1 MSYYELK
8 YDINLLGYQILSG
21 LLAIWNNANKKFLN
35 EYEEWYNNE
44 HLSERL
50 SVPDINIARRFVSLK
65 SNYNYFTSYEATTP
79 KTFFSNEYINK
90 LNNPTKKTKFV
101 MEFVFKDMSRT
112 VFERKVING
121 SIRGAFCLIIAIKD
135 KLKKEFLI
143 EHEKNNRSQEQV
155 YSEIWLAREI
165 EDFET
170 SKEESLRGKDSK
182 FESCL
187 YIEFCNE
194 NDLIVSMKN
203 AKKNFRNAEIGT
215 YKLISYLF

>member
-1 MSYYELK
+1 
-8 YDINLLGYQILSG
+8 LSG

-44 HLSERL
+44 HLYERL
-50 SVPDINIARRFVSLK
+50 SIPDINIARRFVSLK

-112 VFERKVING
+112 VFERKGING

-135 KLKKEFLI
+135 KLKKEVLI
-143 EHEKNNRSQEQV
+143 EYEKNNRCQEQV
-155 YSEIWLAREI
+155 CSEIWLAREI
-165 EDFET
+165 KDFVT
-170 SKEESLRGKDSK
+170 SKEESLRGKDNK

-194 NDLIVSMKN
+194 NDSIISMKK
-203 AKKNFRNAEIGT
+203 AKKNFKDAEIGT

>member
-1 MSYYELK
+1 M
-8 YDINLLGYQILSG
+8 SG
-21 LLAIWNNANKKFLN
+21 LLAIWNNANKNFLN

-44 HLSERL
+44 HLYERL

-121 SIRGAFCLIIAIKD
+121 SIRGTFCLIIAIKD
-135 KLKKEFLI
+135 KLKKEVLI
-143 EHEKNNRSQEQV
+143 EYEKNNRCQEQV

-165 EDFET
+165 KDFVT
-170 SKEESLRGKDSK
+170 SKEESLRGKDNK

-194 NDLIVSMKN
+194 NDSIISMKK
-203 AKKNFRNAEIGT
+203 AKKNFKNAEIGT
-215 YKLISYLF
+215 YKLISYLL

>member
-1 MSYYELK
+1 
-8 YDINLLGYQILSG
+8 LSG
-21 LLAIWNNANKKFLN
+21 LLAIWNNANKNFLN

-44 HLSERL
+44 HLYERL

-135 KLKKEFLI
+135 KLKKEVLI
-143 EHEKNNRSQEQV
+143 EYEKNNRCQEQV

-165 EDFET
+165 KDFVT
-170 SKEESLRGKDSK
+170 SKEESLRGKDNK

-194 NDLIVSMKN
+194 NDSIISMKK
-203 AKKNFRNAEIGT
+203 AKKNFKNAEIGT

>member
-1 MSYYELK
+1 M
-8 YDINLLGYQILSG
+8 SG

-44 HLSERL
+44 HLYERF

-135 KLKKEFLI
+135 KLKKEVLI
-143 EHEKNNRSQEQV
+143 EYEKNNRCQEQV

-165 EDFET
+165 KDFVT
-170 SKEESLRGKDSK
+170 SKEESLRGKDNK

-194 NDLIVSMKN
+194 NDSIISMKK
-203 AKKNFRNAEIGT
+203 AKKNFKNAEIGT

>member
-1 MSYYELK
+1 M
-8 YDINLLGYQILSG
+8 SG

-44 HLSERL
+44 HLYERL

-79 KTFFSNEYINK
+79 KTFYSNEYINK

-135 KLKKEFLI
+135 KLKKEVLI
-143 EHEKNNRSQEQV
+143 EYEKNNRCQEQV

-165 EDFET
+165 KDFVT
-170 SKEESLRGKDSK
+170 SKEESLRGKDNK

-194 NDLIVSMKN
+194 NDSIISMKT
-203 AKKNFRNAEIGT
+203 AKKNFKNAEIGT

>member
-1 MSYYELK
+1 M
-8 YDINLLGYQILSG
+8 SG
-21 LLAIWNNANKKFLN
+21 LLAIWNNANKNFLN

-44 HLSERL
+44 HLYERL

-65 SNYNYFTSYEATTP
+65 SNYNYFTSYEAKTP

-135 KLKKEFLI
+135 KLKKEVLI
-143 EHEKNNRSQEQV
+143 EYEKNNRCQEQV

-165 EDFET
+165 KDFVT
-170 SKEESLRGKDSK
+170 SKEESLRGKDNK

-194 NDLIVSMKN
+194 NDSIISMKK
-203 AKKNFRNAEIGT
+203 AKKNFKNAEIGT

>member
-1 MSYYELK
+1 M
-8 YDINLLGYQILSG
+8 SG
-21 LLAIWNNANKKFLN
+21 LLAIWNNANKNFLN

-44 HLSERL
+44 HLYERL

-79 KTFFSNEYINK
+79 KTFFSNEYIDK

-135 KLKKEFLI
+135 KLKKEVLI
-143 EHEKNNRSQEQV
+143 EYEKNNRCQEQV

-165 EDFET
+165 KDFVT
-170 SKEESLRGKDSK
+170 SKEESLRGKDNK

-194 NDLIVSMKN
+194 NDLIISMKK
-203 AKKNFRNAEIGT
+203 AKKNFKNAEIGT

>member
-1 MSYYELK
+1 M
-8 YDINLLGYQILSG
+8 SG
-21 LLAIWNNANKKFLN
+21 LLAIWNNANKNFLN

-44 HLSERL
+44 HLYERF

-135 KLKKEFLI
+135 KLKKEVLI
-143 EHEKNNRSQEQV
+143 EYEKNNRCQEQV
-155 YSEIWLAREI
+155 YSEIWLAREM

-170 SKEESLRGKDSK
+170 SKEERLRGKDNK

-194 NDLIVSMKN
+194 DDSIVSMKN
-203 AKKNFRNAEIGT
+203 AKKNFKNAEIGT

>member
-1 MSYYELK
+1 M
-8 YDINLLGYQILSG
+8 SG

-44 HLSERL
+44 HLYERF

-135 KLKKEFLI
+135 KLKKEVLI
-143 EHEKNNRSQEQV
+143 EYEKNNRCQEQV

-165 EDFET
+165 KDFVT
-170 SKEESLRGKDSK
+170 SKEESLRGKDNK

-194 NDLIVSMKN
+194 NDSIISMKK
-203 AKKNFRNAEIGT
+203 AKKNFKNAEIGT
-215 YKLISYLF
+215 YKLISYLL

>member
-1 MSYYELK
+1 
-8 YDINLLGYQILSG
+8 LGYQILSG
-21 LLAIWNNANKKFLN
+21 LLAIWNNANKNFLN

-44 HLSERL
+44 HLYERL

-135 KLKKEFLI
+135 KLKKEVLI
-143 EHEKNNRSQEQV
+143 EYEKNNRCQEQV

-165 EDFET
+165 KDFVT
-170 SKEESLRGKDSK
+170 SKEESLRGKDNK

-194 NDLIVSMKN
+194 NDSIISMKK
-203 AKKNFRNAEIGT
+203 AKKNFKNAEIGT

>member
-1 MSYYELK
+1 M
-8 YDINLLGYQILSG
+8 SG
-21 LLAIWNNANKKFLN
+21 LLAIWNNANKNFLN

-44 HLSERL
+44 HLYERL

-135 KLKKEFLI
+135 KLKKEVLI
-143 EHEKNNRSQEQV
+143 EYEKNNRCQEQV

-165 EDFET
+165 KDFVT
-170 SKEESLRGKDSK
+170 SKEESLRGKDNK

-194 NDLIVSMKN
+194 NDLIISMKK
-203 AKKNFRNAEIGT
+203 AKKNFKNAEIGT

>member
-1 MSYYELK
+1 M
-8 YDINLLGYQILSG
+8 SG
-21 LLAIWNNANKKFLN
+21 LLAIWNNANKNFLN

-44 HLSERL
+44 HLYERL

-135 KLKKEFLI
+135 KLKKEVLI
-143 EHEKNNRSQEQV
+143 EYEKNNRCQEQV

-165 EDFET
+165 KDFVT
-170 SKEESLRGKDSK
+170 SKEESLRGKDNK

-187 YIEFCNE
+187 YIEFSNE
-194 NDLIVSMKN
+194 NDSIISMKK
-203 AKKNFRNAEIGT
+203 AKKNFKNAEIGT

>member
-1 MSYYELK
+1 M
-8 YDINLLGYQILSG
+8 SG
-21 LLAIWNNANKKFLN
+21 LLAIWNNANKNFLN
-35 EYEEWYNNE
+35 EYEEWYKNE
-44 HLSERL
+44 HFYERL

-135 KLKKEFLI
+135 KLKKEVLI
-143 EHEKNNRSQEQV
+143 EYEKNNRCQEQV

-165 EDFET
+165 KDFVT
-170 SKEESLRGKDSK
+170 SKEESLRGKDNK

-194 NDLIVSMKN
+194 NDSIISMKK
-203 AKKNFRNAEIGT
+203 AKKNFKNAEIGT